1 VGEHH
6 QRILGMLA
14 NKLRGVASWSRT
26 ECPFCASGRV
36 DLATV
41 EGDEVC
47 GYEIKSDADSLG
59 RLRPPAG
66 NQIAEYGDA
75 FDRVV
80 LVCGPRHRTAVE
92 ALVPSWWG
100 VWVASQ
106 DALCVTREAQRNP
119 GDARRRLAGLLW
131 TTEARALASAHGIAR
146 GARTKYELVR
156 RVSELD
162 EAPLREALL
171 RGLRSRRWSGV
182 AKRTEVLL

>member
-1 VGEHH
+1 MGEHH
-6 QRILGMLA
+6 QRILGMVA
-14 NKLRGVASWSRT
+14 DKIRGGPSWSRT

-41 EGDEVC
+41 EGDDLC

-59 RLRPPAG
+59 RLRPPVG

-80 LVCGPRHRTAVE
+80 LVCGPRHRAAVE
-92 ALVPSWWG
+92 AMVPPWWG

-119 GDARRRLAGLLW
+119 GDARKRLAGLLW
-131 TTEARALASAHGIAR
+131 ASEARALASAHGLAR
-146 GARTKYELVR
+146 GARTKYELVQ
-156 RVSELD
+156 RVSGLD

-171 RGLRSRRWSGV
+171 RGLRSRQWSRV
-182 AKRTEVLL
+182 AKRTEVSL